1 MNLQELKPRLLAVA
15 VLAVITSSAFASV
28 DTTGTPDLAV
38 SVLRTYG
45 VDVPT
50 RAGLKTIVPQGWTL
64 LIHKSANLPQT
75 ISWKPDEPWTAV
87 LDDLSAKNNLAVRMD
102 WATKTVTVM
111 SPEVAAQQKAK
122 ETEIL
127 QAAKTPLP
135 SLAPESTKPAT
146 ATAKTD
152 AVAQVGV
159 PPIIKQASPSAA
171 VAAPAAASPSSK
183 APLVDQLASLKQMA
197 ATQPSVSPTVAATP
211 ALAPTVAPAAA
222 PVAVAQAPVQA
233 AVQPRINPPVA
244 QPSVAA
250 AALAAQS
257 VMPRNVA
264 ASQVGGSM
272 KDLLAQVA
280 ARYGYILSWEA
291 PDVEIPGAVTL
302 LGVDVG
308 EDARLLQ
315 KAMGMNSTPVS
326 IQVYRSSSVIR
337 VVPRSRGSEAVAI
350 LESPYNGPVSAY
362 RARASAPAP
371 VYAENGTAPTLTH
384 GADLNVATVNVGS
397 SAASAPQYR
406 AVADTHVAPVTVKLT
421 VLKGESLAN
430 SLKTFFM
437 SQGWDLQWKATS
449 DLQAD
454 YPVALE
460 GADGKEVMKK
470 LLPHLGLVADFYTQ
484 SKTVVI
490 RNSDSTLN

>member
-28 DTTGTPDLAV
+28 DTTGTPDMAV

-87 LDDLSAKNNLAVRMD
+87 LDDLSAKNNLAVRME

-135 SLAPESTKPAT
+135 ALAPEAAKPAV
-146 ATAKTD
+146 ATKTET
-152 AVAQVGV
+152 VAQVGE
-159 PPIIKQASPSAA
+159 PPIIKQTSQTVTTAGAPTTAST
-171 VAAPAAASPSSK
+171 SK

-197 ATQPSVSPTVAATP
+197 TTQQSLPATATTP
-211 ALAPTVAPAAA
+211 ALAPTLAPSIA
-222 PVAVAQAPVQA
+222 PVAVAQPPV
-233 AVQPRINPPVA
+233 AVQPRINPPVT
-244 QPSVAA
+244 QPSPAA

-291 PDVEIPGAVTL
+291 SDVEIPGAVTL

-308 EDARLLQ
+308 EDAKLLQ
-315 KAMGMNSTPVS
+315 KAIGVNSTPVA
-326 IQVYRSSSVIR
+326 IQVYRASSVIR
-337 VVPRSRGSEAVAI
+337 VVPRSRSAEAVAI
-350 LESPYNGPVSAY
+350 LETPYNGPVSAY
-362 RARASAPAP
+362 RARTSAPVP
-371 VYAENGTAPTLTH
+371 VYAENGHAPVLSQNV
-384 GADLNVATVNVGS
+384 DPLNVATVNVSGGVT
-397 SAASAPQYR
+397 AQQYR

-437 SQGWDLQWKATS
+437 SQGWDLQWKASS

-454 YPVALE
+454 YPVSIE